1 MAKKNVNLRI
11 GWDLKAFSDSS
22 QNLSRELTKVG
33 KQMKSVG
40 KSMSTY
46 LTAPIAGLAALS
58 VINFD
63 KQAKSVAQVE
73 AGLKSTGGSVG
84 FVSKELQKMAGD
96 LQKNTLF
103 GDEEILQGV
112 TAQLLT
118 FTNIT
123 GVQFEKTQKAALDL
137 ATRLDGDL
145 KGASIMLGK
154 ALNDPVANL
163 SALSRAGI
171 QFSTEQKALVKSL
184 VEGGKAAEAQDL
196 ILAELEK
203 QYGGSA
209 EAAAAAGSGPFKQMS
224 MALGDLSE
232 GFGEIISEYL
242 APFAL
247 RIKEIAEN
255 LQTSLSPA
263 AKKIIVLV
271 AALVAGI
278 GPLIFI
284 IGSLTVAFAAL
295 TAAQISTTLIITGII
310 VAIGLLVAAFLY
322 VRDNLQAFKDF
333 FYNAWVGIANGFID
347 ILKSMVTP
355 FLKFANILGLDIGTG
370 INAFLDSFK
379 LKTKKSTAQFGSFKD
394 TLQDVKKDLTG
405 TTKEIDK
412 TTESVKKLGKEAAK
426 PIKLGIDFSAGI
438 AAANLQKPAIE
449 SITEGLKSKGLKF
462 DQPIKAPVQIDIK
475 PIELPKELF
484 DQQAAAAAKRQAA
497 DLGEEMGSAL
507 SDGLKSLA
515 TEGLTQFGDFLG
527 TVISGGDMTVKDFGR
542 GLLDSLGKFMSQFG
556 EAMVAMGIA
565 QIMLDVALKSFNP
578 ALAIIGGVALIAAG
592 AAISNLSQ
600 KGIDKSGGMDSSFSG
615 GGNFSSMSGIG
626 ANMQPIVLDTRLS
639 GRDMIITQGRESQF
653 KR

>member
-1 MAKKNVNLRI
+1 MARKQINIRA
-11 GWDLKAFSDSS
+11 GFDLAAFSTSS

-247 RIKEIAEN
+247 
-255 LQTSLSPA
+255 
-263 AKKIIVLV
+263 
-271 AALVAGI
+271 
-278 GPLIFI
+278 
-284 IGSLTVAFAAL
+284 
-295 TAAQISTTLIITGII
+295 
-310 VAIGLLVAAFLY
+310 
-322 VRDNLQAFKDF
+322 
-333 FYNAWVGIANGFID
+333 
-347 ILKSMVTP
+347 
-355 FLKFANILGLDIGTG
+355 
-370 INAFLDSFK
+370 
-379 LKTKKSTAQFGSFKD
+379 
-394 TLQDVKKDLTG
+394 
-405 TTKEIDK
+405 
-412 TTESVKKLGKEAAK
+412 
-426 PIKLGIDFSAGI
+426 
-438 AAANLQKPAIE
+438 
-449 SITEGLKSKGLKF
+449 
-462 DQPIKAPVQIDIK
+462 
-475 PIELPKELF
+475 
-484 DQQAAAAAKRQAA
+484 
-497 DLGEEMGSAL
+497 
-507 SDGLKSLA
+507 
-515 TEGLTQFGDFLG
+515 
-527 TVISGGDMTVKDFGR
+527 
-542 GLLDSLGKFMSQFG
+542 
-556 EAMVAMGIA
+556 
-565 QIMLDVALKSFNP
+565 
-578 ALAIIGGVALIAAG
+578 
-592 AAISNLSQ
+592 
-600 KGIDKSGGMDSSFSG
+600 
-615 GGNFSSMSGIG
+615 
-626 ANMQPIVLDTRLS
+626 
-639 GRDMIITQGRESQF
+639 
-653 KR
+653 

>member
-22 QNLSRELTKVG
+22 QNISRELTKVG
-33 KQMKSVG
+33 KQMKNVG

-84 FVSKELQKMAGD
+84 FVSKELQKMAAD

-271 AALVAGI
+271 AGLVAAI

-394 TLQDVKKDLTG
+394 ILQDVKKDLTG
-405 TTKEIDK
+405 TTTEIDK

-426 PIKLGIDFSAGI
+426 PIKLGIDFSKGI
-438 AAANLQKPAIE
+438 AAANLQTPAIE
-449 SITEGLKSKGLKF
+449 SITDGLKSKGLKF
-462 DQPIKAPVQIDIK
+462 DEPIKAPVQIDIK
-475 PIELPKELF
+475 PIELPQELF
-484 DQQAAAAAKRQAA
+484 DQQAIAAAKRQAA
-497 DLGEEMGSAL
+497 DLGEEMGDAL
-507 SDGLKSLA
+507 SSGLKSLA

-542 GLLDSLGKFMSQFG
+542 GLLDSLGKFMGQFG
-556 EAMVAMGIA
+556 EAMIAMGIA
-565 QIMLDVALKSFNP
+565 QVMLDVAIKSFNP
-578 ALAIIGGVALIAAG
+578 ALAIIGGVALVAAG

-600 KGIDKSGGMDSSFSG
+600 KGIDKSGASNPSSFSG
-615 GGNFSSMSGIG
+615 GYSSMNTS
-626 ANMQPIVLDTRLS
+626 NMQPIVLETKIS
-639 GRDMIITQGRESQF
+639 GRDLVLVQNRSNNF
-653 KR
+653 RR